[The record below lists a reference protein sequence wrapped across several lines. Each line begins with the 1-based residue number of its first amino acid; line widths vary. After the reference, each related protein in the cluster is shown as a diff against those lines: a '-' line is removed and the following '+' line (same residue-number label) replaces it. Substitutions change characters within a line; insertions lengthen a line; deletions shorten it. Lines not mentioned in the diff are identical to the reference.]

1 MIRKNW
7 TDKEDQIL
15 RRMVAAGDGPHEI
28 GAALGRS
35 RDSVSHHASRLG
47 LEFDPAGIEARYRA
61 GLAKRNMENLGV
73 KLGHKQTLETR
84 MKRIASL
91 KARCADPEFLARQR
105 ERVRLMNAGRDNAAI
120 AAKCS
125 DTKMKWCP
133 AYLRDDARHMTIK
146 GVRMA
151 ERREIIGEIF
161 ARDLRRALK
170 AIAAVARP
178 LAEEQRRQYYS
189 FEAELERARVKG
201 IREVVPLVRPD
212 YEFSLTGGSLG

>member
-1 MIRKNW
+1 MSRKNW
-7 TDKEDQIL
+7 TETENRIL
-15 RRMVAAGDGPHEI
+15 RRMMAAGDGPEQI
-28 GAALGRS
+28 GLKLGRS
-35 RDSVSHHASRLG
+35 RDSVSHHARRIG

-61 GLAKRNMENLGV
+61 GLARRNLENLGA
-73 KLGHKQTLETR
+73 KPGHKQSLETR
-84 MKRIASL
+84 QKRIASL
-91 KARCADPEFLARQR
+91 KARYADPAFLAAQR
-105 ERVRLMNAGRDNAAI
+105 ERVRAMQARRDNAAI

-146 GVRMA
+146 GVRLA

-201 IREVVPLVRPD
+201 VRQVVPLARPD
-212 YEFSLTGGSLG
+212 YQFSLTGGSLG